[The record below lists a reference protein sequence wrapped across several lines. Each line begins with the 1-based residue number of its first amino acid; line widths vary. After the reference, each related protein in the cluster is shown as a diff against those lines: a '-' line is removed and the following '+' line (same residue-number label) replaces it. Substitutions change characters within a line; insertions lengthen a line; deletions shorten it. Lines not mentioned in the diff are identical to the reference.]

1 MFLGTSSPRLDEKGR
16 LVLPTKFRDELVDG
30 LVVSRGHER
39 CLYVWPVADFHLLAQ
54 KVADAPISH
63 AGAREFARMLGS
75 ASEAQKPDKQGR
87 VTIPARLRTYAGIDR
102 ECAVVGALSRVE
114 VWDAAAWEGYQ
125 AEKEPDFSA
134 TSEEVLPGL

>member
-16 LVLPTKFRDELVDG
+16 LVLPTKFREELGEG
-30 LVVSRGHER
+30 LVISRGHEN
-39 CLYVWPVADFHLLAQ
+39 CLYVWPTADFHQLA
-54 KVADAPISH
+54 KRVAEAPISH
-63 AGAREFARMLGS
+63 AGARELARMLGS
-75 ASEAQKPDKQGR
+75 ASEAQTPDRQGR
-87 VTIPARLRTYAGIDR
+87 VTIPARLRLYAGLDR